1 MKKILKLDSAF
12 RVIEGDGIEI
22 LDSLPKGVYELKF
35 ADMQGYWFEKMDL
48 EPFPGKVYG
57 NQAALTDKVVRRY
70 AETEGRNLGVLLS
83 GPKGTGKSLFVRN
96 LAVRLADEM
105 PVVVVKQNFGRGMLG
120 TLANVRGRAAIVF
133 DEFEKM
139 FRHNSEDGRNDRA
152 SDIREQET
160 ALSFFDGVETRQEKL
175 LLLTVNEVYNV
186 SRYLLGRPGR
196 IHYHFRL
203 SIPTHAEVKEFLA
216 DNLAGD
222 RHGELNEIAM
232 RLVAKAVSWDSLS
245 AVVREVNA
253 GEPLDETMRDLNIG
267 ADSGSDMTELTLKAV
282 YDDGMEAT
290 VREDFRNSVEGVG
303 TTFARK
309 VDRDRCGGVDK
320 IWTSV
325 TFDASD
331 IEPTGSPG
339 EFRAH
344 AFEQDQAEDIGD
356 RPVENAPKIVEV
368 FVYRT
373 VVLESIKRCSPAG
386 RLDLA
391 L

>member
-203 SIPTHAEVKEFLA
+203 SIPTHAEVKEFLENKNGQWVMARQYDEPWIFVDTTTWEEISEA
-216 DNLAGD
+216 DFIAKVK
-222 RHGELNEIAM
+222 EI
-232 RLVAKAVSWDSLS
+232 L
-245 AVVREVNA
+245 
-253 GEPLDETMRDLNIG
+253 
-267 ADSGSDMTELTLKAV
+267 
-282 YDDGMEAT
+282 
-290 VREDFRNSVEGVG
+290 
-303 TTFARK
+303 
-309 VDRDRCGGVDK
+309 VDK
-320 IWTSV
+320 
-325 TFDASD
+325 
-331 IEPTGSPG
+331 
-339 EFRAH
+339 
-344 AFEQDQAEDIGD
+344 
-356 RPVENAPKIVEV
+356 K
-368 FVYRT
+368 
-373 VVLESIKRCSPAG
+373 
-386 RLDLA
+386 
-391 L
+391 